1 MDKSK
6 KFYAVNNVNWGHRWG
21 YKDTSFVSKG
31 EKSVSLSGNRYEIC
45 SKKLPNLIPFAEDV
59 LGIKVLPNPQIKEVE
74 NKPVSKQK
82 INKPFLDELT
92 SLFDEDRF
100 SSSDEERLLHSHGQ
114 TTSDE
119 VYKVLYSNL
128 ESFTDLVFYVENEE
142 EA

>member
-45 SKKLPNLIPFAEDV
+45 SKTLPNLIPFAEDV
-59 LGIKVLPNPQIKEVE
+59 LGIEVLPNAQIKEVE
-74 NKPVSKQK
+74 NKPVAKQK
-82 INKPFLDELT
+82 INKPFLEELT

-100 SSSDEERLLHSHGQ
+100 SASD
-114 TTSDE
+114 
-119 VYKVLYSNL
+119 K
-128 ESFTDLVFYVENEE
+128 
-142 EA
+142 